1 MPKMLSKNFSLDELI
16 FSQTASRKKINN
28 IPDSGTLSNLRRLAE
43 TLEVVRSALG
53 NTPILI
59 SSGYRS
65 PALNKVVGGSSKSS
79 HMIGLAVDF
88 TAPHFGT
95 VLATAK
101 AVAKSGIVFDQVI
114 YEYGR
119 WVHLGLAES
128 TNQAKSEL
136 LSIGDSQVYISGLRT
151 A

>member
-1 MPKMLSKNFSLDELI
+1 MPRMLSKNFSLDELT

-28 IPDSGTLSNLRRLAE
+28 TPDAATLSNLKRLAE
-43 TLEVVRSALG
+43 ALEEVRSSLG

-65 PALNKVVGGSSKSS
+65 PALNKAVGGSSKST
-79 HMIGLAVDF
+79 HMIGLAADF
-88 TAPHFGT
+88 TAPHYGT

-114 YEYGR
+114 FEYGR

-128 TNQAKSEL
+128 SKQARAEL
-136 LSIGDSQVYISGLRT
+136 LSIGDSQIYVSGLRT

>member
-1 MPKMLSKNFSLDELI
+1 MPRMLSKNFSLDELT

-28 IPDSGTLSNLRRLAE
+28 TPDAATLSNLKRLAE
-43 TLEVVRSALG
+43 ALEEVRSSLR
-53 NTPILI
+53 NTPIFI

-65 PALNKVVGGSSKSS
+65 PALNKAVGGSSKST
-79 HMIGLAVDF
+79 HMIGLAADF
-88 TAPHFGT
+88 TAPHYGT

-114 YEYGR
+114 FEYGR

-128 TNQAKSEL
+128 SKQARAEL
-136 LSIGDSQVYISGLRT
+136 LSIGDSQIYVSGLQT

>member
-16 FSQTASRKKINN
+16 FSQTASRKKIDNT
-28 IPDSGTLSNLRRLAE
+28 PDAATLSNLKRIAE
-43 TLEVVRSALG
+43 ALEVVRCALG
-53 NTPILI
+53 DTPILI

-65 PALNKVVGGSSKSS
+65 PALNKEVGGSSKSS

-88 TAPHFGT
+88 TAPRYGT

-101 AVAKSGIVFDQVI
+101 AVSKSGIAFDQVI
-114 YEYGR
+114 FEYGR

-128 TNQAKSEL
+128 TKQAKAEL
-136 LSIGDSQVYISGLRT
+136 LSIGDSQIYINGLRT
-151 A
+151 V

>member
-1 MPKMLSKNFSLDELI
+1 MPRMLSKNFSLDELI

-28 IPDSGTLSNLRRLAE
+28 APDAATLTNLKRLAE
-43 TLEVVRSALG
+43 TLELVRSALG
-53 NTPILI
+53 DSPILI

-65 PALNKVVGGSSKSS
+65 PALNKVVGGSQKSS
-79 HMIGLAVDF
+79 HMNGLAVDF
-88 TAPHFGT
+88 TAPHYGT

-101 AVAKSGIVFDQVI
+101 AVARSGIIFDQVI
-114 YEYGR
+114 FEYGR

-128 TNQAKSEL
+128 SALARAEL
-136 LSIGDSQVYISGLRT
+136 LSIGDSQVYIPGLRT